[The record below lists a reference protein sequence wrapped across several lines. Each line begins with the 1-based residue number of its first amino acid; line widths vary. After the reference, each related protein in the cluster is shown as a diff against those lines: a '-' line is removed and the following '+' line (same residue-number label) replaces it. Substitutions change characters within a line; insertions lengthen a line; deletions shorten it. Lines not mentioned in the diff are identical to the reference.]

1 MATTTTTI
9 KRTKF
14 KLTTEQL
21 LDMFYWLKLMRAFDL
36 RLSILVKQGKVRSG
50 VYTGIGQE
58 AIIVGTCFALRKE
71 DFICPLHRDLGSFLM
86 KGVEPRAMMSQMF
99 GKATGLSKGRD
110 SALHS
115 GVSELGIFG
124 NTSMLGA
131 NLPVA
136 AGLGLTFK
144 MEKTDNV
151 VVAYFGEGA
160 SNTGDF
166 HEALNF
172 AGVQRLPI
180 VFVCEN
186 NLYAYSVPVEKSMA
200 IDDVADRAESYGF
213 DGVSINGND
222 VLAVYQSTQGA
233 LARARNGEGPTLIE
247 CKTYRWHGH
256 SEHDKAFYRTDEEL
270 AMWKSRDP
278 IPTFTTYLQAGN
290 ISERGE
296 AEGNRR
302 PRGGDDR
309 RCRGICDE
317 RAGPRV
323 PRTRSRISMPK
334 ELTYLEA
341 IREALAEEMR
351 RDPKVFVLGEDVGEY
366 GGAFGVTQGLF
377 QEFGESRVIDT
388 PISESAIVGIS
399 IGASLRGYRPV
410 AEMQFADFISCGFD
424 QIVNQAATLRYRYG
438 GRASVP
444 IVVRAPSGGNVGGGL
459 YHSQNPEAWFIH
471 RPGLKVVAPST
482 PFDAKGLLK
491 AAIRDDNPVVY
502 FEHKYL
508 YRRAKGAVPEGD
520 EIVPIGVAATRRE
533 GDDITLLT
541 YGAMVQPSLE
551 AADRLSKDG
560 VEVEVIDLRTL
571 LPFDKDAILRSVEKT
586 NRAMIVHE
594 DVKTLGI
601 GAELSAVIM
610 EERFDALDA
619 PVMRVTY
626 PDTHCPF
633 SNVLE
638 AFNLPDADKITAAL
652 RKLAEY

>member
-1 MATTTTTI
+1 
-9 KRTKF
+9 
-14 KLTTEQL
+14 
-21 LDMFYWLKLMRAFDL
+21 
-36 RLSILVKQGKVRSG
+36 
-50 VYTGIGQE
+50 
-58 AIIVGTCFALRKE
+58 
-71 DFICPLHRDLGSFLM
+71 
-86 KGVEPRAMMSQMF
+86 
-99 GKATGLSKGRD
+99 
-110 SALHS
+110 
-115 GVSELGIFG
+115 
-124 NTSMLGA
+124 
-131 NLPVA
+131 
-136 AGLGLTFK
+136 
-144 MEKTDNV
+144 
-151 VVAYFGEGA
+151 
-160 SNTGDF
+160 
-166 HEALNF
+166 
-172 AGVQRLPI
+172 
-180 VFVCEN
+180 
-186 NLYAYSVPVEKSMA
+186 
-200 IDDVADRAESYGF
+200 
-213 DGVSINGND
+213 
-222 VLAVYQSTQGA
+222 
-233 LARARNGEGPTLIE
+233 
-247 CKTYRWHGH
+247 
-256 SEHDKAFYRTDEEL
+256 
-270 AMWKSRDP
+270 
-278 IPTFTTYLQAGN
+278 
-290 ISERGE
+290 
-296 AEGNRR
+296 
-302 PRGGDDR
+302 
-309 RCRGICDE
+309 
-317 RAGPRV
+317 
-323 PRTRSRISMPK
+323 MPK

-438 GRASVP
+438 GRVSVP

-482 PFDAKGLLK
+482 AFDAKGLLK
-491 AAIRDDNPVVY
+491 AAIRDDNPVIY

-508 YRRAKGAVPEGD
+508 YRRAKGPVPEGD
-520 EIVPIGVAATRRE
+520 DIVPIGVAATRRE

-571 LPFDKDAILRSVEKT
+571 LPFDRDAILRSVEKT

-594 DVKTLGI
+594 DVKTLGL

-610 EERFDALDA
+610 EEKFDALDA

-638 AFNLPDADKITAAL
+638 AFNLPDADKIAAAL

>member
-1 MATTTTTI
+1 
-9 KRTKF
+9 
-14 KLTTEQL
+14 
-21 LDMFYWLKLMRAFDL
+21 
-36 RLSILVKQGKVRSG
+36 
-50 VYTGIGQE
+50 
-58 AIIVGTCFALRKE
+58 
-71 DFICPLHRDLGSFLM
+71 
-86 KGVEPRAMMSQMF
+86 
-99 GKATGLSKGRD
+99 
-110 SALHS
+110 
-115 GVSELGIFG
+115 
-124 NTSMLGA
+124 
-131 NLPVA
+131 
-136 AGLGLTFK
+136 
-144 MEKTDNV
+144 
-151 VVAYFGEGA
+151 
-160 SNTGDF
+160 
-166 HEALNF
+166 
-172 AGVQRLPI
+172 
-180 VFVCEN
+180 
-186 NLYAYSVPVEKSMA
+186 
-200 IDDVADRAESYGF
+200 
-213 DGVSINGND
+213 
-222 VLAVYQSTQGA
+222 
-233 LARARNGEGPTLIE
+233 
-247 CKTYRWHGH
+247 
-256 SEHDKAFYRTDEEL
+256 
-270 AMWKSRDP
+270 
-278 IPTFTTYLQAGN
+278 
-290 ISERGE
+290 
-296 AEGNRR
+296 
-302 PRGGDDR
+302 
-309 RCRGICDE
+309 
-317 RAGPRV
+317 
-323 PRTRSRISMPK
+323 MPK

-459 YHSQNPEAWFIH
+459 YHSQSPEAWFIH

-482 PFDAKGLLK
+482 SFDAKGLLK
-491 AAIRDDNPVVY
+491 AAIRDDNPVIY

-508 YRRAKGAVPEGD
+508 YRRAKGTVPEGD
-520 EIVPIGVAATRRE
+520 DIVPIGVAATRRE

-551 AADRLSKDG
+551 AADRLSKVG
-560 VEVEVIDLRTL
+560 VEVGVIDLRTL

-586 NRAMIVHE
+586 NRAMVVHE

>member
-1 MATTTTTI
+1 
-9 KRTKF
+9 
-14 KLTTEQL
+14 
-21 LDMFYWLKLMRAFDL
+21 
-36 RLSILVKQGKVRSG
+36 
-50 VYTGIGQE
+50 
-58 AIIVGTCFALRKE
+58 
-71 DFICPLHRDLGSFLM
+71 
-86 KGVEPRAMMSQMF
+86 
-99 GKATGLSKGRD
+99 
-110 SALHS
+110 
-115 GVSELGIFG
+115 
-124 NTSMLGA
+124 
-131 NLPVA
+131 
-136 AGLGLTFK
+136 
-144 MEKTDNV
+144 
-151 VVAYFGEGA
+151 
-160 SNTGDF
+160 
-166 HEALNF
+166 
-172 AGVQRLPI
+172 
-180 VFVCEN
+180 
-186 NLYAYSVPVEKSMA
+186 
-200 IDDVADRAESYGF
+200 
-213 DGVSINGND
+213 
-222 VLAVYQSTQGA
+222 
-233 LARARNGEGPTLIE
+233 
-247 CKTYRWHGH
+247 
-256 SEHDKAFYRTDEEL
+256 
-270 AMWKSRDP
+270 
-278 IPTFTTYLQAGN
+278 
-290 ISERGE
+290 
-296 AEGNRR
+296 
-302 PRGGDDR
+302 
-309 RCRGICDE
+309 
-317 RAGPRV
+317 
-323 PRTRSRISMPK
+323 MPK

-341 IREALAEEMR
+341 IREALVEEMR

-377 QEFGESRVIDT
+377 DEFGESRVVDT

-424 QIVNQAATLRYRYG
+424 QISNQAATLRYRYG

-444 IVVRAPSGGNVGGGL
+444 IVVRAPCGGNVGGGL
-459 YHSQNPEAWFIH
+459 YHSQNPEAWFVH

-482 PFDAKGLLK
+482 PYDAKGLLK

-520 EIVPIGVAATRRE
+520 EMVPIGVAATRRE

-541 YGAMVQPSLE
+541 YGAMVRPSLE
-551 AADRLSKDG
+551 AADRCSKDG